1 MNYFLFGNQRESIN
15 GFIKNI
21 AKKTLGEVDDMNFI
35 KYDAADTLVQ
45 DIVYEADSMSL
56 GCDKKVVAVTNCYW
70 MQKKKPRN
78 KLESEQDYKALI
90 NYLKSPNEDC
100 ELILSIPVAE
110 VDKNSELG
118 KVIFSCCEIREASDP
133 DPKTWKEH
141 VQRQFQKAQNE
152 NPNLRIDRDAL
163 EELANRTEGDVSGF
177 RNSLAKLI
185 LYTDHIRYEDVVLM
199 VTRPLEDNS
208 YQIFN
213 YLITDKNT
221 AAVKL
226 YRDLKV
232 ANVEPVTLIS
242 MLAGQFRLLN
252 QVVFL
257 SKKGLSN
264 DDIAKELGIKPV
276 RVQILKRSTY
286 AMTEK
291 ALHRTLDDLFNLD
304 FQIKSGQVNDRYY
317 AFELFLI
324 NFKRD

>member
-15 GFIKNI
+15 GFIKSL
-21 AKKTLGEVDDMNFI
+21 AKKTLDVVDDMNFI
-35 KYDAADTLVQ
+35 KYDATETLVQ
-45 DIVYEADSMSL
+45 DIVYEAESMSL

-78 KLESEQDYKALI
+78 KLESEQDYNSLI
-90 NYLKSPNEDC
+90 EYLQSPNPDC
-100 ELILSIPVAE
+100 ELILSIPEAE
-110 VDKNSELG
+110 VDKKSELS
-118 KVIFSCCEIREASDP
+118 KAIFACCEIREASDP

-141 VQRQFQKAQNE
+141 VQRQFIKAQQE
-152 NPNLRIDRDAL
+152 NPKLRIDRDAL
-163 EELANRTEGDVSGF
+163 DELASRTEGDVSAF
-177 RNSLAKLI
+177 RNSLIKLT
-185 LYTDHIRYEDVVLM
+185 LYTDHIRFEDVCLM

-213 YLITDKNT
+213 YLINDKN
-221 AAVKL
+221 AEAVRL

-232 ANVEPVTLIS
+232 SNVEPVILIN

-264 DDIAKELGIKPV
+264 EEIGQELGIKPI
-276 RVQILKRSTY
+276 RAQILKKSTY

-291 ALHRTLDDLFNLD
+291 AIHKTLDDLFNLD
-304 FQIKSGQVNDRYY
+304 FQIKSGQVNDRFY